1 MNYFVDA
8 KSFIEWV
15 QSQKRF
21 SKKTN
26 LDNMKYFCKLLC
38 NPESSFKAIHVTGTN
53 GKGSTVAMLT
63 SVLMAKGYNVGTFTS
78 PYIECFNER
87 IAFNTKPIDDD
98 DLLKMA
104 NRVIEIYPILEEN
117 NFPKPTFFEFITLC
131 AFCYFKSL
139 NNLDYAVI
147 EVGMGGRLDST
158 NVITPIVSIITNVA
172 LDHMQ
177 ILGNTKEAILIEKL
191 GIVKDNI
198 PVVCGLKE
206 ENLKMI
212 ATNVANIHNSQIVFP
227 KYNEVKNVKCD
238 LSDTCFT
245 YQGQDYQLS
254 LLGFH
259 QVENALL
266 VIETFNLLK
275 DDLKLSIQDLHNGL
289 KNTKWVGRLEKINDD
304 PVIYIDGGHNIDGI
318 SRITEF
324 VKSLNIPNVRAV
336 ISISHDKELLPMIK
350 MVDETFDEII
360 FTSYTYARSAKAE
373 DLYNLSSSKNKKC
386 IENLDVVVKYVL
398 TNKKPITIFLGSLY
412 LASEIRNKLKKK
424 PIFGYFFSNT

>member
-177 ILGNTKEAILIEKL
+177 ILGNTKEAILKEKL

-238 LSDTCFT
+238 LSKTCFT

-350 MVDETFDEII
+350 MVDKTFDEII

-386 IENLDVVVKYVL
+386 IENLDVAVKYVL

-412 LASEIRNKLKKK
+412 LASEIRNKLKK
-424 PIFGYFFSNT
+424 

>member
-177 ILGNTKEAILIEKL
+177 ILGNTKEAILKEKL

-238 LSDTCFT
+238 LSKTCFT

-350 MVDETFDEII
+350 MVDKTFDEII

-373 DLYNLSSSKNKKC
+373 YLYNLSSSKNKKC
-386 IENLDVVVKYVL
+386 IENLDVAVKYVL

-412 LASEIRNKLKKK
+412 LASEIRNKLKK
-424 PIFGYFFSNT
+424 

>member
-227 KYNEVKNVKCD
+227 KYSEVKNVKCD

-245 YQGQDYQLS
+245 YQGQDYQIS

-266 VIETFNLLK
+266 IIQTFNLLK
-275 DDLKLSIQDLHNGL
+275 DNLKLSIQDLHNGL

-386 IENLDVVVKYVL
+386 IENLDVAVKYVL

-412 LASEIRNKLKKK
+412 LASEIRNKLKK
-424 PIFGYFFSNT
+424 

>member
-1 MNYFVDA
+1 
-8 KSFIEWV
+8 
-15 QSQKRF
+15 
-21 SKKTN
+21 
-26 LDNMKYFCKLLC
+26 
-38 NPESSFKAIHVTGTN
+38 
-53 GKGSTVAMLT
+53 
-63 SVLMAKGYNVGTFTS
+63 
-78 PYIECFNER
+78 
-87 IAFNTKPIDDD
+87 
-98 DLLKMA
+98 
-104 NRVIEIYPILEEN
+104 
-117 NFPKPTFFEFITLC
+117 
-131 AFCYFKSL
+131 
-139 NNLDYAVI
+139 
-147 EVGMGGRLDST
+147 
-158 NVITPIVSIITNVA
+158 
-172 LDHMQ
+172 
-177 ILGNTKEAILIEKL
+177 
-191 GIVKDNI
+191 
-198 PVVCGLKE
+198 
-206 ENLKMI
+206 MI

-238 LSDTCFT
+238 LSKTCFT

-350 MVDETFDEII
+350 MVDKTFDEII

-386 IENLDVVVKYVL
+386 IENLDVAVKYVL

-412 LASEIRNKLKKK
+412 LASEIRNKLKK
-424 PIFGYFFSNT
+424 

>member
-266 VIETFNLLK
+266 VIETYNLLK

-386 IENLDVVVKYVL
+386 IENLDVAVKYVL

-412 LASEIRNKLKKK
+412 LASEIRNKLKK
-424 PIFGYFFSNT
+424 

>member
-158 NVITPIVSIITNVA
+158 NVIIPIVSIITNVA

-227 KYNEVKNVKCD
+227 KYSEVKNVKCD

-289 KNTKWVGRLEKINDD
+289 KNTKWVGRLEKINDN

-373 DLYNLSSSKNKKC
+373 DLYNLSSSKNKKY
-386 IENLDVVVKYVL
+386 IENLDVAVKYVL

-412 LASEIRNKLKKK
+412 LASEIRNKLKK
-424 PIFGYFFSNT
+424 

>member
-266 VIETFNLLK
+266 VIETYNLLK

-373 DLYNLSSSKNKKC
+373 DLYNLSTSKNKKC
-386 IENLDVVVKYVL
+386 IENLDVAVKYVL
-398 TNKKPITIFLGSLY
+398 TNKKPITVFLGSLY
-412 LASEIRNKLKKK
+412 LASEIRNKLKK
-424 PIFGYFFSNT
+424 

>member
-177 ILGNTKEAILIEKL
+177 ILGNTKEAILKEKL

-238 LSDTCFT
+238 LSKTCFT

-324 VKSLNIPNVRAV
+324 VRSLNIPHVRAV

-350 MVDETFDEII
+350 MVDKTFDEII

-386 IENLDVVVKYVL
+386 IENLDVAVKYVL

-412 LASEIRNKLKKK
+412 LASEIRNKLKK
-424 PIFGYFFSNT
+424 

>member
-227 KYNEVKNVKCD
+227 KYSEVKNVKCD
-238 LSDTCFT
+238 LSKTCFT
-245 YQGQDYQLS
+245 YQGQDYKLS

-275 DDLKLSIQDLHNGL
+275 DDLKLSIQGLHNGL

-350 MVDETFDEII
+350 MVDKTFDEII

-386 IENLDVVVKYVL
+386 IENLDVAVKYVL

-412 LASEIRNKLKKK
+412 LASEIRNKLKK
-424 PIFGYFFSNT
+424 

>member
-98 DLLKMA
+98 DLLKIA

-177 ILGNTKEAILIEKL
+177 ILGNTKEAILKEKL

-238 LSDTCFT
+238 LSKTCFT
-245 YQGQDYQLS
+245 YQGQDYKLS

-386 IENLDVVVKYVL
+386 IENLDVAVKYVL
-398 TNKKPITIFLGSLY
+398 TNKKPITVFLGSLY
-412 LASEIRNKLKKK
+412 LASEIRNKLKK
-424 PIFGYFFSNT
+424 

>member
-212 ATNVANIHNSQIVFP
+212 ATNVTNIHNSQIVFP
-227 KYNEVKNVKCD
+227 KYSEVKNVKCD

-289 KNTKWVGRLEKINDD
+289 KNTKWVGRLEKINDN
-304 PVIYIDGGHNIDGI
+304 PVIYIDGGHNIDGVT
-318 SRITEF
+318 RITEF

-386 IENLDVVVKYVL
+386 IENLDVAVKYVL
-398 TNKKPITIFLGSLY
+398 TNKKPITVFLGSLY
-412 LASEIRNKLKKK
+412 LASEIRNKLKK
-424 PIFGYFFSNT
+424 

>member
-177 ILGNTKEAILIEKL
+177 ILGNTKEAILKEKL

-238 LSDTCFT
+238 LSKTCFT
-245 YQGQDYQLS
+245 YQGQDYKLS

-350 MVDETFDEII
+350 MVDKTFDEII

-386 IENLDVVVKYVL
+386 IENLDVAVKYVL
-398 TNKKPITIFLGSLY
+398 TNKKPITVFLGSLY
-412 LASEIRNKLKKK
+412 LASEIRNKLKK
-424 PIFGYFFSNT
+424 

>member
-212 ATNVANIHNSQIVFP
+212 ATSVANIHNSQIVFP

-238 LSDTCFT
+238 LSKTCCT
-245 YQGQDYQLS
+245 YQGQDYKLS

-386 IENLDVVVKYVL
+386 IENLDVAVKYVL
-398 TNKKPITIFLGSLY
+398 TNKKPITVFLGSLY
-412 LASEIRNKLKKK
+412 LASEIRNKLKK
-424 PIFGYFFSNT
+424 

>member
-227 KYNEVKNVKCD
+227 KYSEVKNVKCD

-245 YQGQDYQLS
+245 YQGQDYKLS

-275 DDLKLSIQDLHNGL
+275 DNLKLSIQDLHNGL

-386 IENLDVVVKYVL
+386 IENLDVAVKYVL
-398 TNKKPITIFLGSLY
+398 TNKKPITVFLGSLY
-412 LASEIRNKLKKK
+412 LASEIRKKLKK
-424 PIFGYFFSNT
+424 

>member
-177 ILGNTKEAILIEKL
+177 ILGNTKEAILKEKL

-238 LSDTCFT
+238 LSKTCFT

-275 DDLKLSIQDLHNGL
+275 DDLKLSIQDLYNGL

-386 IENLDVVVKYVL
+386 IENLDVAVKYVL
-398 TNKKPITIFLGSLY
+398 TNKKPITVFLGSLY
-412 LASEIRNKLKKK
+412 LASEIRNKLKK
-424 PIFGYFFSNT
+424 

>member
-177 ILGNTKEAILIEKL
+177 ILGNTKEAILKEKL

-238 LSDTCFT
+238 LSKTCFT
-245 YQGQDYQLS
+245 YQCQDYQLS

-386 IENLDVVVKYVL
+386 IENLDVAVKYVL

-412 LASEIRNKLKKK
+412 LASEIRNKLKK
-424 PIFGYFFSNT
+424 

>member
-227 KYNEVKNVKCD
+227 KYSEVKNVKCD

-289 KNTKWVGRLEKINDD
+289 KNTKWVGRLEKINDN

-386 IENLDVVVKYVL
+386 IENLDVAVKYVL
-398 TNKKPITIFLGSLY
+398 TNKKPITVFLGSLY
-412 LASEIRNKLKKK
+412 LASEIRNKLKK
-424 PIFGYFFSNT
+424 

>member
-104 NRVIEIYPILEEN
+104 NSVIEIYPILEEN

-386 IENLDVVVKYVL
+386 IENLDVAVKYVL
-398 TNKKPITIFLGSLY
+398 TNKKPITVFLGSLY
-412 LASEIRNKLKKK
+412 LASEIRNKLKK
-424 PIFGYFFSNT
+424 

>member
-1 MNYFVDA
+1 
-8 KSFIEWV
+8 
-15 QSQKRF
+15 
-21 SKKTN
+21 
-26 LDNMKYFCKLLC
+26 MKYFCKLLC

-177 ILGNTKEAILIEKL
+177 ILGNTKEAILKEKL

-238 LSDTCFT
+238 LSKTCFT
-245 YQGQDYQLS
+245 YQGQDYKLS

-386 IENLDVVVKYVL
+386 IENLDVAVKYVL
-398 TNKKPITIFLGSLY
+398 TNKKPITVFLGSLY
-412 LASEIRNKLKKK
+412 LASEIRNKLKK
-424 PIFGYFFSNT
+424 

>member
-238 LSDTCFT
+238 LSKTCFT
-245 YQGQDYQLS
+245 YQGQDYKLS

-350 MVDETFDEII
+350 MVDKTFDEII

-386 IENLDVVVKYVL
+386 IENLDVAVKYVL

-412 LASEIRNKLKKK
+412 LASEIRNKLKK
-424 PIFGYFFSNT
+424 

>member
-360 FTSYTYARSAKAE
+360 FTSYTYARSAKTE

-386 IENLDVVVKYVL
+386 IENLDVAVKYVL
-398 TNKKPITIFLGSLY
+398 TNKKPITVFLGSLY
-412 LASEIRNKLKKK
+412 LASEIRNKLKK
-424 PIFGYFFSNT
+424 

>member
-177 ILGNTKEAILIEKL
+177 ILGNTKEAILKEKL

-238 LSDTCFT
+238 LSKTCFT

-350 MVDETFDEII
+350 MADKTFDEII

-386 IENLDVVVKYVL
+386 IENLDVAVKYVL

-412 LASEIRNKLKKK
+412 LASEIRNKLKK
-424 PIFGYFFSNT
+424 

>member
-227 KYNEVKNVKCD
+227 KYSEVKNVKCD
-238 LSDTCFT
+238 LSKTCFT
-245 YQGQDYQLS
+245 YQCQDYKLS

-386 IENLDVVVKYVL
+386 IENLDVAVKYVL

-412 LASEIRNKLKKK
+412 LASEIRNKLKK
-424 PIFGYFFSNT
+424 

>member
-63 SVLMAKGYNVGTFTS
+63 SFLMAKGYNVGTFTS

-227 KYNEVKNVKCD
+227 KYSEVKNVKCD
-238 LSDTCFT
+238 LSKTCFT
-245 YQGQDYQLS
+245 YQGQDYKLS

-386 IENLDVVVKYVL
+386 IENLDVAVKYVL

-412 LASEIRNKLKKK
+412 LASEIRNKLKK
-424 PIFGYFFSNT
+424 

>member
-147 EVGMGGRLDST
+147 EVGIGGRLDST

-227 KYNEVKNVKCD
+227 KYSEVKNVKCD

-289 KNTKWVGRLEKINDD
+289 KNTKWVGRLEKINDN
-304 PVIYIDGGHNIDGI
+304 PVIYIDGGHNIDGVT
-318 SRITEF
+318 RITEF

-386 IENLDVVVKYVL
+386 IENLDVALKYVL

-412 LASEIRNKLKKK
+412 LASEIRNKLKK
-424 PIFGYFFSNT
+424 

>member
-78 PYIECFNER
+78 PYIKCFNER

-386 IENLDVVVKYVL
+386 IENLDVAVKYVL
-398 TNKKPITIFLGSLY
+398 TNKKPITVFLGSLY
-412 LASEIRNKLKKK
+412 LASEIRNKLKK
-424 PIFGYFFSNT
+424 

>member
-158 NVITPIVSIITNVA
+158 NDITPIVSIITNVA

-266 VIETFNLLK
+266 VIETYNLLK

-386 IENLDVVVKYVL
+386 IENLDVAVKYVL
-398 TNKKPITIFLGSLY
+398 TNKKPITVFLGSLY
-412 LASEIRNKLKKK
+412 LASEIRNKLKK
-424 PIFGYFFSNT
+424 

>member
-147 EVGMGGRLDST
+147 AVGMGGRLDST

-177 ILGNTKEAILIEKL
+177 ILGNTKEAILKEKL

-238 LSDTCFT
+238 LSKTCFT

-350 MVDETFDEII
+350 MVDKTFDEII

-386 IENLDVVVKYVL
+386 IENLDVAVKYVL

-412 LASEIRNKLKKK
+412 LASEIRNKLKK
-424 PIFGYFFSNT
+424 

>member
-177 ILGNTKEAILIEKL
+177 ILGNTKEAILKEKL

-227 KYNEVKNVKCD
+227 KYSEVKNVKCD

-289 KNTKWVGRLEKINDD
+289 KNTKWVGRLEKINDN
-304 PVIYIDGGHNIDGI
+304 PVIYIDGGHNIDGVT
-318 SRITEF
+318 RITEF

-386 IENLDVVVKYVL
+386 IENLDVALKYVL

-412 LASEIRNKLKKK
+412 LASEIRNKLKK
-424 PIFGYFFSNT
+424 

>member
-227 KYNEVKNVKCD
+227 KYSEVKNVKCD

-275 DDLKLSIQDLHNGL
+275 DNLKLSIQDLHNGL

-373 DLYNLSSSKNKKC
+373 DLHNLSSSKNKKC
-386 IENLDVVVKYVL
+386 IENLDVAVKYVL

-412 LASEIRNKLKKK
+412 LASEIRNKLKK
-424 PIFGYFFSNT
+424 

>member
-177 ILGNTKEAILIEKL
+177 ILGNTKEAILKEKL

-238 LSDTCFT
+238 LSKTCFT

-266 VIETFNLLK
+266 VIESFNLLK
-275 DDLKLSIQDLHNGL
+275 DDLKLSFQDLHNGL

-350 MVDETFDEII
+350 MVDKTFDEII

-386 IENLDVVVKYVL
+386 IENLDVAVKYVL

-412 LASEIRNKLKKK
+412 LASEIRNKLKK
-424 PIFGYFFSNT
+424 

>member
-38 NPESSFKAIHVTGTN
+38 DPESSFKAIHVTGTN

-177 ILGNTKEAILIEKL
+177 ILGNTKEAILKEKL

-238 LSDTCFT
+238 LSKTCFT

-350 MVDETFDEII
+350 MVDKTFDEII

-386 IENLDVVVKYVL
+386 IENLDVAVKYVL

-412 LASEIRNKLKKK
+412 LASEIRNKLKK
-424 PIFGYFFSNT
+424 

>member
-1 MNYFVDA
+1 MDYFVDA

-177 ILGNTKEAILIEKL
+177 ILGNTKEAILKEKL

-275 DDLKLSIQDLHNGL
+275 DNLKLSIQDLHNGL

-350 MVDETFDEII
+350 MVDKTFDEII

-386 IENLDVVVKYVL
+386 IENLDVAVKYVL

-412 LASEIRNKLKKK
+412 LASEIRNKLKK
-424 PIFGYFFSNT
+424 

>member
-87 IAFNTKPIDDD
+87 IAFNTKPIGDD

-275 DDLKLSIQDLHNGL
+275 DNLKLSIQDLHNGL

-386 IENLDVVVKYVL
+386 IENLDVAVKYVL
-398 TNKKPITIFLGSLY
+398 TNKKPITVFLGSLY
-412 LASEIRNKLKKK
+412 LASEIRNKLKK
-424 PIFGYFFSNT
+424 

>member
-227 KYNEVKNVKCD
+227 KYSEVKNVKCD
-238 LSDTCFT
+238 LSKTCFT

-386 IENLDVVVKYVL
+386 IENLDVAVKYVL

-412 LASEIRNKLKKK
+412 LASEIRNKLKK
-424 PIFGYFFSNT
+424 

>member
-177 ILGNTKEAILIEKL
+177 ILGNTKEAILKEKL

-238 LSDTCFT
+238 LSKTCFT

-350 MVDETFDEII
+350 MVDKTFDEII

-386 IENLDVVVKYVL
+386 IENLDVAVKYVL

-412 LASEIRNKLKKK
+412 LASEIRNKLKRSFKLT
-424 PIFGYFFSNT
+424 GGQ

>member
-158 NVITPIVSIITNVA
+158 NVITPIVSIIINVA

-227 KYNEVKNVKCD
+227 KYSEVKNVKCD

-275 DDLKLSIQDLHNGL
+275 DNLKLSIQDLHNGL

-386 IENLDVVVKYVL
+386 IENLDVAVKYVL

-412 LASEIRNKLKKK
+412 LASEIRNKLKK
-424 PIFGYFFSNT
+424 

>member
-227 KYNEVKNVKCD
+227 KYIEVKNVKCD

-386 IENLDVVVKYVL
+386 IENLDVAVKYVL
-398 TNKKPITIFLGSLY
+398 TNKKPITVFLGSLY
-412 LASEIRNKLKKK
+412 LASEIRNKLKK
-424 PIFGYFFSNT
+424 

>member
-177 ILGNTKEAILIEKL
+177 ILGNTKEAILKEKL

-198 PVVCGLKE
+198 PVFCGLKE

-238 LSDTCFT
+238 LSKTCFT

-350 MVDETFDEII
+350 MVDKTFDEII

-386 IENLDVVVKYVL
+386 IENLDVAVKYVL

-412 LASEIRNKLKKK
+412 LASEIRNKLKK
-424 PIFGYFFSNT
+424 

>member
-177 ILGNTKEAILIEKL
+177 ILGNTKEAILKEKL

-238 LSDTCFT
+238 LSKTCFT

-324 VKSLNIPNVRAV
+324 IKSLNIPNVRAV

-350 MVDETFDEII
+350 MVDKTFDEII

-386 IENLDVVVKYVL
+386 IENLDVAVKYVL

-412 LASEIRNKLKKK
+412 LASEIRNKLKK
-424 PIFGYFFSNT
+424 